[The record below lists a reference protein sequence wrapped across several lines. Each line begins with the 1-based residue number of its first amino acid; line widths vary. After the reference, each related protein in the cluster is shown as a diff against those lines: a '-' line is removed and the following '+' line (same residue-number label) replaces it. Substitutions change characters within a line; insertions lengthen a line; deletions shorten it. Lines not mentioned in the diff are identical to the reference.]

1 MHWCTEWWCI
11 CKIIVQSGTKMCQIF
26 VNSNQVDVGFLWNSQ
41 RIYRDLTM
49 GGEGCRR
56 CTGALND
63 DAFAARPRSLLGP
76 ICLLSSLSDAR
87 ASLWNVLEN
96 ILEQSLSER
105 LSSNFL
111 AQIEGLA
118 MFGAAL
124 GTGKRQAGGYSEL
137 GRDPPYFLYF
147 YLYLHLLFNLYL
159 HL

>member
-1 MHWCTEWWCI
+1 
-11 CKIIVQSGTKMCQIF
+11 MCQIF

-41 RIYRDLTM
+41 RIHRDLTM

-118 MFGAAL
+118 MLAAAL
-124 GTGKRQAGGYSEL
+124 GSGKRQVGEIFRIEE
-137 GRDPPYFLYF
+137 GRQCVTILVVETFKENSCRAITINKKIAPINWRLI
-147 YLYLHLLFNLYL
+147 HW
-159 HL
+159 